1 MAEPLDTFIRVR
13 ARLKNVREESG
24 WILGEIVI
32 PVDDHSLRG
41 DLENLR
47 EHGALPEMYQHGA
60 LVFPKNLSAGSAS
73 VKVDTGLLPGFFET
87 YDSLLA
93 KHPVE
98 PPDQFKVW
106 HEDADTVVDCGAAW
120 TLLQFLRD
128 KVEVWDETQMRF
140 FLVDQHAIEVPL
152 HYPAASAH
160 GLRALVSQVQRF
172 LDEDHLDADARWAF
186 FRKSSSRLLRDE
198 PVESRL
204 GYLLANLATVF
215 KRTEQD
221 HSLYLERFSFE
232 DLLKTFDEKRLKFV
246 SDLNSVLGALQTATV
261 AVPVAFFLVAEKFK
275 PADRL
280 VGQNVILAIGGTI
293 FCILLF
299 AFSLNQ
305 GLTLEEIRKA
315 VSDFEVE
322 QLRKQSERSGR
333 LKALL
338 QGTWAHYR
346 KVYRLLWTV
355 RVLLVCFIL
364 VIAGTL
370 AWCSLPSLQRRW
382 PYQSQATNPAA
393 TPEPTPASPAT
404 PVAR

>member
-1 MAEPLDTFIRVR
+1 MAEPLDTFVRVR
-13 ARLKNVREESG
+13 ARLENVREESG
-24 WILGEIVI
+24 WILADIAL

-47 EHGALPEMYQHGA
+47 EHGVLAEMYQHGA
-60 LVFPKNLSAGSAS
+60 LVFPKNLSPGSAS
-73 VKVDTGLLPGFFET
+73 VKIDSGLLPGFFET

-98 PPDQFKVW
+98 PPDRFKVW
-106 HEDADTVVDCGAAW
+106 HEDAKTVGDCGAAW
-120 TLLQFLRD
+120 TLLQFLRG

-152 HYPAASAH
+152 HYTAASTH
-160 GLRALVSQVQRF
+160 GLPGLVPQVERF

-198 PVESRL
+198 PVETRL
-204 GYLLANLATVF
+204 AYLLANLAAVF
-215 KRTEQD
+215 KRAEQD

-232 DLLKTFDEKRLKFV
+232 DLLKTFDEKRLKFIG
-246 SDLNSVLGALQTATV
+246 DLNSVLAGLQTATV

-275 PADRL
+275 PADGL
-280 VGQNVILAIGGTI
+280 VGQNVILAVGGTV

-315 VSDFEVE
+315 VSDFEAE

-333 LKALL
+333 LRALL
-338 QGTWAHYR
+338 EGTWAHYQ
-346 KVYRLLWTV
+346 KVRRLLWTV
-355 RVLLVCFIL
+355 RVLLVCFVL
-364 VIAGTL
+364 VIVGTL
-370 AWCSLPSLQRRW
+370 AWCSLPNFQRQW
-382 PYQSQATNPAA
+382 PYQSRATNPLA
-393 TPEPTPASPAT
+393 TPEPTPASHAT
-404 PVAR
+404 PAP